1 MQAYNQEHTNWL
13 QNHKF
18 IVFMH
23 KNADE
28 IGSYIIESNA
38 LVDVVIIS
46 GDKRMENL
54 QELKMLL

>member
-1 MQAYNQEHTNWL
+1 
-13 QNHKF
+13 
-18 IVFMH
+18 MH

-38 LVDVVIIS
+38 FVDVVINS